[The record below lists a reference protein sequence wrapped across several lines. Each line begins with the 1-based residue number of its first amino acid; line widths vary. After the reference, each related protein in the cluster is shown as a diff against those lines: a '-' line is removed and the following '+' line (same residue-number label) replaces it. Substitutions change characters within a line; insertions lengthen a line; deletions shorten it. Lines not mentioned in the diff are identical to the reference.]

1 MDAGDCAASSGRD
14 QPSASSSRRTWP
26 GVRASSGRSL
36 RAEPG
41 RHRFHV
47 LRHTYASMML
57 EAGESVVTVARWLGY
72 SSPAVTLGYYAHFM
86 PGSRKPEAGSKGRTA
101 VDGLLARKG
110 DPPCRWKLPR
120 FSPGLIAADSPT

>member
-14 QPSASSSRRTWP
+14 QPSASSGRRTWP

-86 PGSRKPEAGSKGRTA
+86 PEAGSRKPEARGAPPLTDCSRGRGIHRA
-101 VDGLLARKG
+101 GG
-110 DPPCRWKLPR
+110 N
-120 FSPGLIAADSPT
+120 SPDSPQG